1 VSATVAPL
9 LMFQG
14 RAEEAMTL
22 YVSLFPDGKV
32 LEVVRQPFAGGQRAG
47 SIARAS
53 FSIGEQT
60 ILCTDSV
67 VQHAFTFTPS
77 TSLFVS
83 FESED
88 ELVRVFGVLSE
99 GGSLLMAL
107 DDYGFSRK
115 FAWLTDRFGVSWQ
128 FNLP

>member
-1 VSATVAPL
+1 
-9 LMFQG
+9 MFQG

-32 LEVVRQPFAGGQRAG
+32 LEVVRQPLAGGQRTG

-53 FSIGEQT
+53 FSIGGQT
-60 ILCTDSV
+60 ILCTDSA

-77 TSLFVS
+77 TSLFVN

-88 ELVRVFGVLSE
+88 ELLRVFGVLSE
-99 GGSLLMAL
+99 GGSLLMTL

-115 FAWLTDRFGVSWQ
+115 FGWLNDRFGVSWQ
-128 FNLP
+128 LNLP